1 MPNEL
6 ENSLIV
12 GGLSPA
18 AAKVISNA
26 ISNVAT
32 GRTNIGRQLA
42 DATPSQSMRLI
53 DSDTRRYVLTNLDYP
68 TPPQRSGGPT
78 LPKTTKHPYEGS
90 QPASANPTLN
100 TPGVKGGSFVAV
112 ASGAENEVAQAEVSL
127 NVTKRGGA
135 HARLNE
141 STGAVESVP
150 ISVEFEPKGI
160 MEADVIEEEGRT
172 VIKIR
177 IISSGLRQLLN
188 RRFAATTSIYTPA
201 APGYSTLNV
210 EGKAVA
216 SGGSFV
222 LIPE

>member
-1 MPNEL
+1 MPNDL
-6 ENSLIV
+6 EASLV
-12 GGLSPA
+12 DGGLSPA

-68 TPPQRSGGPT
+68 TPPRGAGGPT
-78 LPKTTKHPYEGS
+78 LPKNIKHPYEGS

-127 NVTKRGGA
+127 NVTKRGGQ
-135 HARLNE
+135 HARLTE
-141 STGAVESVP
+141 STGAVEAVP

-160 MEADVIEEEGRT
+160 MEAVVVEEAGRT
-172 VIKIR
+172 VIKIQLL
-177 IISSGLRQLLN
+177 SAGLRQLLN

-201 APGYSTLNV
+201 APGFSTLNV
-210 EGKAVA
+210 EGQPIANGA
-216 SGGSFV
+216 AFV
-222 LIPE
+222 LIAD